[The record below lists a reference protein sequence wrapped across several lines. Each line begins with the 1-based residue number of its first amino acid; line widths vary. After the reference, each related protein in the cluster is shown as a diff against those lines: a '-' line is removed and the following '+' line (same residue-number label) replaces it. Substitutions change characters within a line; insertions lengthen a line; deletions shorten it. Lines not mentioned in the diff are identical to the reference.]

1 MFEITL
7 KVTKFWKISLL
18 YLELFC
24 YVKNILE
31 IFKYI
36 WPSQNLITSVGK
48 SDEKWFRSFIWRS
61 NENRKI
67 PSEIY
72 PPFTD
77 SVQLNAGL
85 SLQLFGTNQAQVYV
99 KNFDEFPATY
109 KEKMFKSP
117 ESKPIA
123 HLVKTEMNIVNKI
136 ANSATDEVVATSSN
150 DEKTIG
156 K

>member
-1 MFEITL
+1 MNSDF
-7 KVTKFWKISLL
+7 VHFFKI
-18 YLELFC
+18 
-24 YVKNILE
+24 
-31 IFKYI
+31 
-36 WPSQNLITSVGK
+36 
-48 SDEKWFRSFIWRS
+48 EK
-61 NENRKI
+61 KI

-117 ESKPIA
+117 ETKPIA
-123 HLVKTEMNIVNKI
+123 NLVKTEMNIVNKI
-136 ANSATDEVVATSSN
+136 ANSVTDDVVATSSN

>member
-1 MFEITL
+1 MF
-7 KVTKFWKISLL
+7 
-18 YLELFC
+18 
-24 YVKNILE
+24 
-31 IFKYI
+31 
-36 WPSQNLITSVGK
+36 QNLPTISALAHPLFATCLQFQDLKIVGK
-48 SDEKWFRSFIWRS
+48 LRYHIERQLKKSDKLRAGTVCCIT
-61 NENRKI
+61 
-67 PSEIY
+67 SEIY

-136 ANSATDEVVATSSN
+136 ANSATDDVVATSSN

>member
-1 MFEITL
+1 MNSDFVHFL
-7 KVTKFWKISLL
+7 NDRTKIK
-18 YLELFC
+18 
-24 YVKNILE
+24 K
-31 IFKYI
+31 
-36 WPSQNLITSVGK
+36 
-48 SDEKWFRSFIWRS
+48 D
-61 NENRKI
+61 I

-99 KNFDEFPATY
+99 KNFDEFPAAY

-136 ANSATDEVVATSSN
+136 VNSATDDVVATSSN
-150 DEKTIG
+150 DEKIIG